1 MKRIR
6 TYQSF
11 RKNRPI
17 KEEFIGKLFRGITGA
32 DKKDI
37 NSGVEKLQSIYNELN
52 DSEKKE
58 FIHTLNNNYLNEYS
72 KKIIYSTKESIMLRK
87 YKDAFSKILDSKDWY
102 SIVNPSSDDS
112 QYLISI
118 INKINKTITEEISG
132 IKEETSKKELKKKAE
147 DFNKEVDKFNQI
159 VDSIESGL
167 YQKPQYWGELFG
179 CIPGSPLYKREVGL
193 SISKFL
199 DKIPAYTG
207 KQLFLETGEFKKF
220 EEWVNELNGELKE
233 FKLSDTETINYK
245 DFYNKL
251 KSTYDATYDEIR
263 KSGEHIDRPED
274 KLYYL
279 YKFGEVLQWAKSE
292 LKDKKVSDIALSIIN
307 SFQKERIVEII
318 NSDSKES
325 KTEGDKLVAGNIVYS
340 GQNFNNLNKDNIS
353 RFINKEG
360 EYKESYSGKGIFT
373 TNNIPYAFYYCNLR
387 FKLENQKVT
396 DTLFPTIYKIT
407 LKPGTKFFHKSD
419 TDIDDNDKRLAIM
432 CDMAGY
438 HSGNNIVNRQSVEI
452 SIVNPDC
459 IESIEAIST
468 QDLIKYLD
476 SPELTKDNSWIE
488 TDNFKVSGDDINW
501 YKNLVRNT
509 KNI

>member
-1 MKRIR
+1 MKRIKS
-6 TYQSF
+6 YQNF
-11 RKNRPI
+11 KETRPI
-17 KEEFIGKLFRGITGA
+17 KEEFLNRMFRSITGA
-32 DKKDI
+32 DKKEI
-37 NSGVEKLQSIYNELN
+37 NSGVEKLQSIYNDLSE
-52 DSEKKE
+52 SEKKE
-58 FIHTLNNNYLNEYS
+58 FIGALNNNYLNEYS
-72 KKIIYSTKESIMLRK
+72 KKIIYSTKEYIMLSK

-132 IKEETSKKELKKKAE
+132 IKGIASKKELKKKAE
-147 DFNKEVDKFNQI
+147 DFNKEVDKFNRI
-159 VDSIESGL
+159 VDSIKSGL
-167 YQKPQYWGELFG
+167 YQKPEHWRELFG
-179 CIPGSPLYKREVGL
+179 CIPGSPIYKQL

-207 KQLFLETGEFKKF
+207 KKLFLETEQFNEFEK
-220 EEWVNELNGELKE
+220 WVNELNSQLKE
-233 FKLSDTETINYK
+233 FKWSDTETINYK

-251 KSTYDATYDEIR
+251 KSTYDATYDEIS
-263 KSGEHIDRPED
+263 KSGEHINRPED
-274 KLYYL
+274 KLDYL
-279 YKFGEVLQWAKSE
+279 YKFNEVLQCAKSE

-360 EYKESYSGKGIFT
+360 YKEGYSGKGIFT
-373 TNNIPYAFYYCNLR
+373 TNNIPYAFYYCHLR
-387 FKLENQKVT
+387 FKLENQNVS
-396 DTLFPTIYKIT
+396 DILFPTIYKIT

-419 TDIDDNDKRLAIM
+419 TDIDDNDKKLAIM

-438 HSGNNIVNRQSVEI
+438 HSGNDIVNRQSVEI
-452 SIVNPDC
+452 SIVDPDC
-459 IESIEAIST
+459 IESIEPISP

-476 SPELTKDNSWIE
+476 SPELTKDNSWIKE
-488 TDNFKVSGDDINW
+488 ERFRIDQDDINW
-501 YKNLVRNT
+501 YKSLVSDH
-509 KNI
+509 KK

>member
-1 MKRIR
+1 MKRIKS
-6 TYQSF
+6 YQNF
-11 RKNRPI
+11 KETRPI
-17 KEEFIGKLFRGITGA
+17 KEEFIGKMFRSITGA
-32 DKKDI
+32 DKREI
-37 NSGVEKLQSIYNELN
+37 NSGVRKLQSIYNKLN

-58 FIHTLNNNYLNEYS
+58 FIYTLNNNYLNEYS
-72 KKIIYSTKESIMLRK
+72 KKIIYSTKEPIMLSK
-87 YKDAFSKILDSKDWY
+87 YKDAFSKILDSEDWH

-118 INKINKTITEEISG
+118 INKINKTITEEISD
-132 IKEETSKKELKKKAE
+132 IKGKASKKELNKKVE
-147 DFNKEVDKFNQI
+147 DFNKEVDKFNRI
-159 VDSIESGL
+159 VDSIKSGL
-167 YQKPQYWGELFG
+167 YQKPEYWEELFG
-179 CIPGSPLYKREVGL
+179 CIPGSPIYKQL

-233 FKLSDTETINYK
+233 SNYK

-251 KSTYDATYDEIR
+251 KTTFNELWDKVKGTNDARYVN
-263 KSGEHIDRPED
+263 KVYD
-274 KLYYL
+274 KLDYL
-279 YKFGEVLQWAKSE
+279 YKFNEVLQWVKSE

-318 NSDSKES
+318 NSDSKEA

-360 EYKESYSGKGIFT
+360 YKETYSGKGIFT
-373 TNNIPYAFYYCNLR
+373 TNNIPYAFYYCHLR
-387 FKLENQKVT
+387 FKLEDQKVT

-407 LKPGTKFFHKSD
+407 LKPGTKFFHKLD
-419 TDIDDNDKRLAIM
+419 TDIDDNDKKLAIM

-452 SIVNPDC
+452 SIVNPDF
-459 IESIEAIST
+459 IESIEPISP

-488 TDNFKVSGDDINW
+488 TDKFKVSQDVINW
-501 YKNLVRNT
+501 YKRLVSDYI
-509 KNI
+509 K

>member
-1 MKRIR
+1 
-6 TYQSF
+6 
-11 RKNRPI
+11 
-17 KEEFIGKLFRGITGA
+17 
-32 DKKDI
+32 
-37 NSGVEKLQSIYNELN
+37 
-52 DSEKKE
+52 
-58 FIHTLNNNYLNEYS
+58 
-72 KKIIYSTKESIMLRK
+72 MLSK
-87 YKDAFSKILDSKDWY
+87 YKDAFTKILDSKDWY

-132 IKEETSKKELKKKAE
+132 IKEVTSKKELKKKAE
-147 DFNKEVDKFNQI
+147 DFNKEVDKFNRI

-167 YQKPQYWGELFG
+167 YQKPKYWRELFG
-179 CIPGSPLYKREVGL
+179 CIPGSPFYEREAGL

-199 DKIPAYTG
+199 DKIPAYNG
-207 KQLFLETGEFKKF
+207 KKLFLETEEFNEF
-220 EEWVNELNGELKE
+220 SEWVNELNSQLKE
-233 FKLSDTETINYK
+233 FKWSDTETINYK

-251 KSTYDATYDEIR
+251 KSTYDATYDEIN

-318 NSDSKES
+318 NSDSKEA

-353 RFINKEG
+353 RFINKQG
-360 EYKESYSGKGIFT
+360 YKEGYSGKAMYT
-373 TNNIPYAFYYCNLR
+373 TNNIPYAFYYCHLR
-387 FKLENQKVT
+387 FGLENTKVS
-396 DTLFPTIYKIT
+396 DILFPTIYKIT

-419 TDIDDNDKRLAIM
+419 TDIDDNDRRLAIM
-432 CDMAGY
+432 CGMSGY

-459 IESIEAIST
+459 IESIEAISP

-476 SPELTKDNSWIE
+476 SPELTKDNSWID
-488 TDNFKVSGDDINW
+488 TDNFKVSQDEINW
-501 YKNLVRNT
+501 YKGLVSQY
-509 KNI
+509 KN